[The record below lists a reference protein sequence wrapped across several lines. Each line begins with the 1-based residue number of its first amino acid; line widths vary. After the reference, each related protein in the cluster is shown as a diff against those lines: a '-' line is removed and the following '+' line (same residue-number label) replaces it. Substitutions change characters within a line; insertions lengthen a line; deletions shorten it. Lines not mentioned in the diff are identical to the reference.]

1 MFCCILRV
9 IAGQGED
16 LRLRRGIFAV
26 GKMTSCLTY
35 VRLFVGLASG
45 NYLGLLQSNLMLGG
59 VKFFITF
66 DEMY

>member
-1 MFCCILRV
+1 
-9 IAGQGED
+9 
-16 LRLRRGIFAV
+16 
-26 GKMTSCLTY
+26 MTSCLTY